1 VIVLSICLIAIIGN
15 FMKTIPS
22 RFVPGLVAVAIAA
35 SACLAV
41 ATVVQAQTPP
51 QPRGGPA
58 DARPMPPKPPGGPM
72 VDGGERGMHM
82 MREMGQFKAA
92 LQLNAQQSALWDKAV
107 AGMKPL
113 ADMREQ
119 MKARHDRMTAM
130 LNDPNFDPRKMAAEM
145 DSVAAERKARMT
157 SIREGWFALYDSL
170 NPMQRGQVREF
181 LREKMAHGHR
191 GHRGMHGS
199 GDMHGRMDWMQH
211 RDGQGQP
218 SMPPGSPPR

>member
-1 VIVLSICLIAIIGN
+1 
-15 FMKTIPS
+15 MKTIPS
-22 RFVPGLVAVAIAA
+22 RFVPGLAAVAIAA

-51 QPRGGPA
+51 PPRSAPA
-58 DARPMPPKPPGGPM
+58 DGRPMPPKPPGGPM
-72 VDGGERGMHM
+72 MEHGGRGMHM

-107 AGMKPL
+107 AGMKPP
-113 ADMREQ
+113 ANMREQ

-145 DSVAAERKARMT
+145 DSVAAERKGRMA

-181 LREKMAHGHR
+181 LREKMAHGHH
-191 GHRGMHGS
+191 GHRGMHGK
-199 GDMHGRMDWMQH
+199 GGMHDRMEWMQH

-218 SMPPGSPPR
+218 PMPAAPSSR

>member
-1 VIVLSICLIAIIGN
+1 VIAMSICLVAIIGN

-22 RFVPGLVAVAIAA
+22 RFAPGLAAVAIAA

-51 QPRGGPA
+51 PPRSASA
-58 DARPMPPKPPGGPM
+58 DARPMPARPPGGPM
-72 VDGGERGMHM
+72 MEHEGGHGMHM

-107 AGMKPL
+107 ANMKPP

-119 MKARHDRMTAM
+119 MKARHERMTAM

-145 DSVAAERKARMT
+145 DSVAAERKARMS
-157 SIREGWFALYDSL
+157 SIREGWFAFYDSL

-181 LREKMAHGHR
+181 LREKMMRGHHGH
-191 GHRGMHGS
+191 HGR
-199 GDMHGRMDWMQH
+199 GDMRGRMEWMQH
-211 RDGQGQP
+211 RDSQGQP
-218 SMPPGSPPR
+218 PMPPAPSSR